1 MFFCFHVVGL
11 LWTEDMAWGL
21 HIVHKMWYF
30 LLLLPVLITIVRKD
44 NINKYGILNYEMVN
58 SIWEAHLT
66 GKEMHNEL
74 WGILMLQNWLI
85 NQDK

>member
-1 MFFCFHVVGL
+1 VPNSLIDRPKSGFSIPIG
-11 LWTEDMAWGL
+11 AWLRGPL
-21 HIVHKMWYF
+21 KEWASD
-30 LLLLPVLITIVRKD
+30 LISKD

-58 SIWEAHLT
+58 SIWEAHLS

-74 WGILMLQNWLI
+74 WGILMLQSWLA

>member
-1 MFFCFHVVGL
+1 MNNKKL
-11 LWTEDMAWGL
+11 LYSVNNSNYYNESDEESDHGS
-21 HIVHKMWYF
+21 F
-30 LLLLPVLITIVRKD
+30 QSDED